1 MPKGRAQSNQ
11 RTEPTPCR
19 RGGIPREFAPFKME
33 PANLSQGLDAMTAG
47 TARRK
52 ELTHRERPAPFLRI
66 RIVFRPTKDQISSM
80 YRALE
85 FREQREDG
93 RAQPAQ

>member
-52 ELTHRERPAPFLRI
+52 ELTHRERPAPSLFAYPDCI
-66 RIVFRPTKDQISSM
+66 SADERPNKQHVPGT
-80 YRALE
+80 
-85 FREQREDG
+85 
-93 RAQPAQ
+93 